1 MAFIL
6 SDDANQLTFIVS
18 VFSEDDLDLYMPLA
32 DLLAANLK
40 RFVDEAQT
48 EDEELNLGD
57 L

>member
-1 MAFIL
+1 
-6 SDDANQLTFIVS
+6 
-18 VFSEDDLDLYMPLA
+18 MPLA
-32 DLLAANLK
+32 DVLAANFK